1 MNKHTEK
8 ARTLPDE
15 ELTAILEQL
24 RPKPG
29 EQRLMMMRNGVLD
42 LYMTPESARNFQAM
56 LERIEALV
64 ADHGHEQALAIYDAS
79 MAATFKHQGTLQ

>member
-1 MNKHTEK
+1 MNKHTETTH
-8 ARTLPDE
+8 ALADE

-29 EQRLMMMRNGVLD
+29 EQRVVMVRDGAMD
-42 LYMTPESARNFQAM
+42 LYMPPESARNFQAM

-64 ADHGHEQALAIYDAS
+64 ADHGQEQALAIYDAS
-79 MAATFKHQGTLQ
+79 IAAAYMHKGTLQ